1 MKVNSTK
8 QGGPP
13 ETKAA
18 KAEQDRTEQARRA
31 TDVGAGG
38 GRIGRDFASVL
49 GEVSRSGSG
58 TEATESRVDEGVDE
72 AAPRTEKQA
81 GAREEIGGEER
92 SDLVLDA
99 RGGSVEAAAR
109 PEVLE
114 ARTILRSAD
123 LEKIVAAIHTQI
135 IGGGRREVTLQ
146 LSRSVLS
153 GLRVRL
159 IADASGRVAAEF
171 IAADDRV
178 RSLVEGRSQELAEI
192 LRSRGINLSS
202 LRTTADGG
210 AAGQGGEGRS
220 GSSQT
225 KEVEGT
231 EHAPKSGPD
240 VQPAQTSAEEDEGQA
255 GPTTS
260 YRA

>member
-8 QGGPP
+8 HGGPP
-13 ETKAA
+13 ESKAA
-18 KAEQDRTEQARRA
+18 KAELDRTDQARRG

-49 GEVSRSGSG
+49 GELSRSGG
-58 TEATESRVDEGVDE
+58 GVEATESGVDE
-72 AAPRTEKQA
+72 RVEEEAHRAEKEA
-81 GAREEIGGEER
+81 GTSGEVGGEELN
-92 SDLVLDA
+92 DLVLDS
-99 RGGSVEAAAR
+99 RGGSVEAASR

-135 IGGGRREVTLQ
+135 IGGGRREVTLE

-159 IADASGRVAAEF
+159 IADGSGRVAAEF
-171 IAADDRV
+171 IAADGRV
-178 RSLVEGRSQELAEI
+178 RALLEGRSQELAEI

-202 LRTTADGG
+202 LKTTADGG
-210 AAGQGGEGRS
+210 GSGQGDEGR
-220 GSSQT
+220 GGPSQT
-225 KEVEGT
+225 QEVEGA
-231 EHAPKSGPD
+231 EHAPRSGPD
-240 VQPAQTSAEEDEGQA
+240 MQPAQPSADDKGQVS
-255 GPTTS
+255 PTTG